1 MRTSSENHGDMI
13 YHDVSIMIYPPPK
26 LISSGKI
33 VESNLPT
40 PQNMAES
47 MLLWGI
53 GIITNNKHDN

>member
-40 PQNMAES
+40 PKKWQSLCYFGGLE
-47 MLLWGI
+47 
-53 GIITNNKHDN
+53 